1 MKAFPISGALG
12 AMVEGIDLAN
22 ASSLELTELR
32 SALDRHLVLCIPGQ
46 SLDRFALAKL
56 GRFFGT
62 PFLHPIVDNGF
73 KDCPEV
79 LQLLR
84 EPDQT
89 KLFGGESWH
98 TDCSWLAQTGYVSIL
113 HGLEVPPFGGDTAF
127 ASTQAAFE
135 SLSDGLKDILRGVR
149 AMHSYYWYEGREDPE
164 WSVSHPAVR
173 LHPATQREG
182 LYVNR
187 MFTNRFEDMT
197 TEESAPL
204 LNYLFAQM
212 ERHEFTCRFRW
223 QAGNVLLWDNRF
235 TLHYPIN
242 DFSGQRR
249 HMIRTTCLEFEG
261 TMPIIERAAD
271 LAIA

>member
-1 MKAFPISGALG
+1 MKALPVSGALG
-12 AMVEGIDLAN
+12 ALVEGIDLAK
-22 ASSLELTELR
+22 ASTLELTELR
-32 SALDRHLVLCIPGQ
+32 SALDRYLVLCVPGQ
-46 SLDRFALAKL
+46 NLNRFALAKL
-56 GRFFGT
+56 GRFFGA

-98 TDCSWLAQTGYVSIL
+98 TDCSWLEPTGYVSIL

-127 ASTQAAFE
+127 ASTQASFE
-135 SLSDGLKDILRGVR
+135 SLSHGLKEVLRGVR
-149 AMHSYYWYEGREDPE
+149 AMHSYYWYERREDPA
-164 WSVSHPAVR
+164 WTVSHPAVR
-173 LHPATQREG
+173 LHPATQGEG

-187 MFTNRFEDMT
+187 MFTNRFENMT
-197 TEESAPL
+197 VDESAPL
-204 LNYLFAQM
+204 LDYLFSQM

-223 QAGNVLLWDNRF
+223 QVGNVLLWDNRF

-249 HMIRTTCLEFEG
+249 RMIRTTCLETDAGAEKIVG
-261 TMPIIERAAD
+261 LVERA
-271 LAIA
+271 IA